1 MDSITRIEKYLSEIE
16 NGGKDVPVPVTRIE
30 HYLYEIAQGGGGGGA
45 SSADD
50 VSYDNTTSG
59 ISATNVQD
67 AIDEIAQGSSPVDVV
82 PDLVI
87 SGTFSENLN
96 DTAFEGF
103 TYAFKNGLT
112 IEDIIDK
119 IEDKGKI
126 DIKSNIYRPRDDGEG
141 NVLLKEYASL
151 SCDQSTIMVSTVP
164 AVASQIVELN
174 GDSRGTSKNAVVL
187 PLCGGA
193 AFWDVEAKS
202 GGGYELKI
210 FAKKMLI
217 YENADGVLSYIINA
231 YIPI

>member
-1 MDSITRIEKYLSEIE
+1 MSLEPITRTEQYLSEIE

-67 AIDEIAQGSSPVDVV
+67 AIDEIAQGVTPVDVV

-174 GDSRGTSKNAVVL
+174 GDSRGTSKNAVVI

-193 AFWDVEAKS
+193 AFWDVD
-202 GGGYELKI
+202 GTDIKI
-210 FAKKMLI
+210 LAKKMLI
-217 YENADGVLSYIINA
+217 YEDADGDLAYIINA